1 MTARTGP
8 PPLPAPYDRM
18 LSAYAAAL
26 AGSRLACSS
35 RATYL
40 SRARRFLA
48 WTAGTTAGDARPL
61 AEMTAAVR
69 TARAYRLHLEGGGY
83 ARGTIDNHLIA
94 VEDFFAR
101 SGLGS
106 TGLRPG

>member
-1 MTARTGP
+1 
-8 PPLPAPYDRM
+8 
-18 LSAYAAAL
+18 
-26 AGSRLACSS
+26 
-35 RATYL
+35 
-40 SRARRFLA
+40 
-48 WTAGTTAGDARPL
+48 
-61 AEMTAAVR
+61 MTAAVR